1 MHSCIDYTPGHDI
14 EKVGAHRF
22 GMDDVI
28 RHRELFRGPPVVTQD
43 GTPLKFGP
51 VRVDNVRQ
59 VGDVSDKEEFVL
71 TVELT
76 VK

>member
-43 GTPLKFGP
+43 GTTLQLRPM
-51 VRVDNVRQ
+51 RVDNVGSL
-59 VGDVSDKEEFVL
+59 VNTGKEEQFVL
-71 TVELT
+71 TV
-76 VK
+76 